1 MYACVFVY
9 VGMLAFMHVNA
20 YLNIRVSSNG
30 QFAILIIEENF
41 GLFALIC
48 KLMSISNSRHSM
60 GPAKR
65 TRGRLVGSKM
75 KAKFGVKF
83 YKAL

>member
-48 KLMSISNSRHSM
+48 KLMSISNFRHSM
-60 GPAKR
+60 DQLKELGED
-65 TRGRLVGSKM
+65 
-75 KAKFGVKF
+75 
-83 YKAL
+83 